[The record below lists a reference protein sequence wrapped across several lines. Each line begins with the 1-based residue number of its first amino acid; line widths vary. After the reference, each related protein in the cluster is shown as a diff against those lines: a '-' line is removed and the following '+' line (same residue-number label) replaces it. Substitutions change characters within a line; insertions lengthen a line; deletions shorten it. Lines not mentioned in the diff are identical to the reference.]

1 MDDDRSRTLNLEELQ
16 EGVRDYG
23 VDMTD
28 EEVQQLFTTIDK
40 DGSGSIS
47 FDEFLQQL
55 RVIKLIKPTT
65 TRILLNES
73 SLYKYK

>member
-1 MDDDRSRTLNLEELQ
+1 MTVSKFQFILQLDRTFRIFDDDRSRSLNLEELQ

-23 VDMTD
+23 VDMSD
-28 EEVQQLFTTIDK
+28 EEVQQLFSTIDK

-55 RVIKLIKPTT
+55 RV
-65 TRILLNES
+65 RAQN
-73 SLYKYK
+73 

>member
-65 TRILLNES
+65 TRI
-73 SLYKYK
+73 